1 VTPRLPAGL
10 LYDRLMKKSWTRR
23 EIVGGVGTA
32 TLALPFIQTARA
44 ATDSREAWQRAA
56 DIARNVKPPT
66 FPDRVFDIRNSGA
79 VPDGKTLATTAI
91 AKAIGECAGAGG
103 GRVLVPAGEFLTGA
117 VHLLSNVELHIAE
130 GATLRFDTNPASYPI
145 VFTRWEGMELMNYS
159 PLIYA
164 RRQKNIAIT
173 GKGTLDGQGSEHH
186 WWSWKGKWGGTTPYG
201 WKEGMPNQLPA
212 RKALFHMA
220 EDAVPVEK
228 RVFGDGHYL
237 RPPFIQ
243 PYECENVLIADVRV
257 RNSPFWNIHPVLCR
271 NITLRGVDV
280 FGHGPNND
288 GVDPES
294 VDHMLIEDC
303 SFDTG
308 DDCIAVNSGRNADG
322 RRLNVPSQNILVRN
336 CRMKEG
342 HGGVVVGSQ
351 ISGGARW
358 VFAENCQMVSP
369 DLWYAIRF
377 KNNALR
383 GGLLENFYYRDIDVG
398 QVGRAAITCDFNY
411 EEGANG
417 AFTPQLR
424 NVVVE
429 RLRVKNAVRVLDSQG
444 LPKAPVNDITLRD
457 CTFDGVTQPSI
468 IKHTR
473 TVNLDKVRVNQKLV
487 QQL

>member
-1 VTPRLPAGL
+1 MGA
-10 LYDRLMKKSWTRR
+10 
-23 EIVGGVGTA
+23 A
-32 TLALPFIQTARA
+32 A
-44 ATDSREAWQRAA
+44 ATVAHRANAAAGPSTEEAWQRAA
-56 DIARNVKPPT
+56 DVARAIRIPT
-66 FPDRVFDIRNSGA
+66 FQNRVFDITKHGA
-79 VPDGKTLATTAI
+79 VSDGRTLATKAI
-91 AKAIGECAGAGG
+91 AQAIEACAQAGG
-103 GRVLVPAGEFLTGA
+103 GRVLVPSGTFLTGA
-117 VHLLSNVELHIAE
+117 IHLRSNVELHVSE

-145 VFTRWEGMELMNYS
+145 VFTRWEGIELMNYS

-164 RRQKNIAIT
+164 FEQKNIAIT
-173 GKGTLDGQGSEHH
+173 GKGTLDGQGSAKH
-186 WWSWKGKWGGTTPYG
+186 WWPWKGRWGGTIDHG
-201 WKEGMPNQLPA
+201 WVQGMPNQLKA
-212 RKALFHMA
+212 RTALFQMA
-220 EDAVPVEK
+220 EDKVPVEQ
-228 RVFGDGHYL
+228 RVFGEGSYL

-243 PYECENVLIADVRV
+243 PYRCENVLIEGVRV

-294 VDHMLIEDC
+294 VDHMLIEEC

-322 RRLNVPSQNILVRN
+322 RRLDVPSQNILIRN

-358 VFAENCQMVSP
+358 VFTERCQMDSP

-383 GGLLENFYYRDIDVG
+383 GGLLENFYYRDIEVG

-417 AFTPQLR
+417 AFVPQLR

-429 RLRVKNAVRVLDSQG
+429 RLRVANAVRVLDSQG
-444 LPKAPVNDITLRD
+444 LPNAPVDDLHLHD
-457 CTFDGVTQPSI
+457 CEFNGVTQPSI

-473 TVNLDKVRVNQKLV
+473 AVKLDRVRVNGKV
-487 QQL
+487 VERIDN

>member
-1 VTPRLPAGL
+1 MANRRSFMQGAGAL
-10 LYDRLMKKSWTRR
+10 A
-23 EIVGGVGTA
+23 A
-32 TLALPFIQTARA
+32 TLSIPRA
-44 ATDSREAWQRAA
+44 HAVTDSREAWERAA
-56 DIARNVKPPT
+56 DIARNVQPPT
-66 FPDRVFDIRNSGA
+66 FPQRVFDIAKFGA
-79 VPDGKTLATTAI
+79 VPNGQTLATAAI
-91 AKAIGECAGAGG
+91 ARAIAACSKAGG
-103 GRVLVPAGEFLTGA
+103 GRVLVPPGIFVTGA
-117 VHLLSNVELHIAE
+117 VHLLSDVELHVAE

-173 GKGTLDGQGSEHH
+173 GKGTLDGQGSEQH
-186 WWSWKGKWGGTTPYG
+186 WWSWKGRWGGTTEYG
-201 WKEGMPNQLPA
+201 WKEGMPTQLPA
-212 RKALFHMA
+212 RARLFQMA
-220 EDAVPVEK
+220 EDGVPVEK
-228 RVFGDGHYL
+228 RVFGDGSYL

-243 PYECENVLIADVRV
+243 PYECENVLIEGVRV

-271 NITLRGVDV
+271 NVTLCGVDV
-280 FGHGPNND
+280 YGHGPNND
-288 GVDPES
+288 GTDPES

-303 SFDTG
+303 TFDTG

-322 RRLNVPSQNILVRN
+322 RRINAPSQNILVRN
-336 CRMKEG
+336 CRMREG

-358 VFAENCQMVSP
+358 VFAENCHMDSP

-417 AFTPQLR
+417 PFTPQLR

-429 RLRVKNAVRVLDSQG
+429 RLRVRNAVRVLDSQG
-444 LPKAPVNDITLRD
+444 LPRAPIGDITLKD
-457 CTFDGVTQPSI
+457 CSFDGVTQPSI
-468 IKHTR
+468 VRYTR
-473 TVNLDKVRVNQKLV
+473 AVNLEKVHVNQQLV
-487 QQL
+487 HEL

>member
-1 VTPRLPAGL
+1 MRN
-10 LYDRLMKKSWTRR
+10 RR
-23 EIVGGVGTA
+23 EFLHGAGAAAIVPTIFPSL
-32 TLALPFIQTARA
+32 LAHA
-44 ATDSREAWQRAA
+44 APEPSAEAWQRAA
-56 DIARNVKPPT
+56 DIVRSVRAPT
-66 FPDRVFDIRNSGA
+66 FPDRVFDITHFGA
-79 VPDGKTLATTAI
+79 KAGAALNTKAI
-91 AKAIGECAGAGG
+91 ADAIAACSKAGG
-103 GRVLVPAGEFLTGA
+103 GRVLVPAGRYITGA
-117 VHLLSNVELHIAE
+117 IHLLSNVDLHVSD
-130 GATLRFDTNPASYPI
+130 GATLLFDTDPASYPM

-164 RRQKNIAIT
+164 RKQKNIAIT
-173 GKGTLDGQGSEHH
+173 GSGTLDGQGSEKN
-186 WWSWKGKWGGTTPYG
+186 WWAWKGPWGGATEHG
-201 WKEGMPNQLPA
+201 WKEGMADQ
-212 RKALFHMA
+212 RKARNLLFQMA
-220 EDAVPVEK
+220 EDRVPVEK
-228 RVFGDGHYL
+228 RVFGAGSLL

-243 PYECENVLIADVRV
+243 PYDCENVLIEGVRV

-271 NITLRGVDV
+271 NVTLRGVDV
-280 FGHGPNND
+280 AGLGPNND

-303 SFDTG
+303 SFNTG

-322 RRLNVPSQNILVRN
+322 RRLATPSQNIVIRN
-336 CRMKEG
+336 CRMQEG

-358 VFAENCQMVSP
+358 VFAENCHMDSP
-369 DLWYAIRF
+369 NLWYAIRF

-429 RLRVKNAVRVLDSQG
+429 RLRVKKAVRVLDSQG
-444 LPKAPVNDITLRD
+444 LPQAPVNDITLRD
-457 CTFDGVTQPSI
+457 CVFDGVTQPSI
-468 IKHTR
+468 VKFTNSV
-473 TVNLDKVRVNQKLV
+473 TLQGVRVNGATV
-487 QQL
+487 REI

>member
-1 VTPRLPAGL
+1 MRTDRRGFLYGAAGA
-10 LYDRLMKKSWTRR
+10 
-23 EIVGGVGTA
+23 A
-32 TLALPFIQTARA
+32 TLLAVRGA
-44 ATDSREAWQRAA
+44 AANESSADAWARAA
-56 DIARNVKPPT
+56 DIARNVRAPT
-66 FPDRVFDIRNSGA
+66 FPDRLFDITKYGA
-79 VPDGKTLATTAI
+79 KSDATTLATKAI
-91 AKAIGECAGAGG
+91 ADAIEACAKAGG
-103 GRVLVPAGEFLTGA
+103 GRVLVPTGKFLTGA
-117 VHLLSNVELHIAE
+117 IHLKSNVELHVSE
-130 GATLRFDTNPASYPI
+130 GATLLFDTNPASYPI

-164 RRQKNIAIT
+164 RKQKNIAIT
-173 GKGTLDGQGSEHH
+173 GKGTLDGQGSDKH
-186 WWSWKGKWGGTTPYG
+186 WWAWKGRWGGTVPYG
-201 WKEGMPNQLPA
+201 WKEGMPDQRPA
-212 RKALFHMA
+212 RAKLFQMA
-220 EDAVPVEK
+220 EDGVPVEK
-228 RVFGDGHYL
+228 RVFGDGSLL

-243 PYECENVLIADVRV
+243 PYDCENVLIEGVRV

-271 NITLRGVDV
+271 NVTLRGVDV
-280 FGHGPNND
+280 YGHGPNND

-303 SFDTG
+303 SFNTG

-322 RRLNVPSQNILVRN
+322 RRLATPSQNILIRN
-336 CRMKEG
+336 CRMQEG

-358 VFAENCQMVSP
+358 VFAENCHMDSP
-369 DLWYAIRF
+369 NLWYAIRF

-383 GGLLENFYYRDIDVG
+383 GGLLENFYYRDLDVG

-429 RLRVKNAVRVLDSQG
+429 RLRVKHAVRVLDSQG

-457 CTFDGVTQPSI
+457 CSFDGVTQPSI
-468 IKHTR
+468 VKHTR
-473 TVNLDKVRVNQKLV
+473 SVKLEQVRINNELV
-487 QQL
+487 REL